1 MKSQIC
7 QAVFFIYIEI
17 KIPIIK
23 TYEAYLC
30 ASSNPL
36 PCITLEKHRPS
47 VLLHSFKFDEH

>member
-7 QAVFFIYIEI
+7 QAVFFICIEI

-36 PCITLEKHRPS
+36 PHITLEKHCPR
-47 VLLHSFKFDEH
+47 VLVRSF